1 MDGVIF
7 MDTADSKVA
16 VKLLPSM
23 ADIAFLMPVVFL
35 FGRMDGLMT
44 LLGDCDTGWHI
55 RTGQW
60 ILAHHAVPY
69 RDLFSYSK
77 PDSVWYAWEWLSD
90 VIFAGL
96 NRAGGLA
103 AVSLFA
109 ILLLAVI
116 FTLVFRLARRHS
128 NPVVAVAVT
137 VLAVGASS
145 IHWLARPHLFTLLF
159 TVIFLSALYHVK
171 EGRTRFAGIPW
182 LVLLPVLTV
191 LWTNLHGGFLVG
203 VAMIAVFGAAEL
215 LQILLAAQSEGRAAG
230 LDRAKKYLLSALAC
244 LVASLLNPYT
254 YHLHV
259 HVLRYLRDPY
269 QAEHIMEFLSVSF
282 HHPIAIFFETMLA
295 GGVLAGA
302 WYARHGSFVEPLL
315 LLLWAH
321 AALLS
326 ARNIPIFMIVAA
338 PMVAAAAAAGL
349 RHLPAAPVA
358 AWLQQVAVRF
368 NRIVRETSETDAIG
382 RWHLASLAGLALVA
396 ALLYAPHPPKGFRA
410 EFDPQRYPAGAVI
423 ALGQY
428 PAARVFTFDQ
438 WGDYLIY
445 RLYPRSKVFVDGRSD
460 FYGDDFETK
469 LLAVLNVNYGW
480 DQTLARFGVDTVLM
494 PPNSPLTGAMKE
506 SCRWRVVYDDG
517 VALVFRV
524 HGQALGDRASAG
536 IAGGSGRDREVTKTA
551 TCDRPITEL
560 GSKT

>member
-1 MDGVIF
+1 MATE
-7 MDTADSKVA
+7 TARPQFA
-16 VKLLPSM
+16 FRFLPSL
-23 ADIAFLMPVVFL
+23 ADMAFLMPIAFL
-35 FGRMDGLMT
+35 FGRLDGLLR

-215 LQILLAAQSEGRAAG
+215 LQILLAAQSEGRA
-230 LDRAKKYLLSALAC
+230 LTALAN
-244 LVASLLNPYT
+244 LPAVATALK
-254 YHLHV
+254 
-259 HVLRYLRDPY
+259 
-269 QAEHIMEFLSVSF
+269 
-282 HHPIAIFFETMLA
+282 
-295 GGVLAGA
+295 
-302 WYARHGSFVEPLL
+302 
-315 LLLWAH
+315 
-321 AALLS
+321 AALS
-326 ARNIPIFMIVAA
+326 
-338 PMVAAAAAAGL
+338 
-349 RHLPAAPVA
+349 
-358 AWLQQVAVRF
+358 
-368 NRIVRETSETDAIG
+368 
-382 RWHLASLAGLALVA
+382 
-396 ALLYAPHPPKGFRA
+396 
-410 EFDPQRYPAGAVI
+410 
-423 ALGQY
+423 
-428 PAARVFTFDQ
+428 
-438 WGDYLIY
+438 
-445 RLYPRSKVFVDGRSD
+445 
-460 FYGDDFETK
+460 
-469 LLAVLNVNYGW
+469 
-480 DQTLARFGVDTVLM
+480 
-494 PPNSPLTGAMKE
+494 
-506 SCRWRVVYDDG
+506 
-517 VALVFRV
+517 
-524 HGQALGDRASAG
+524 
-536 IAGGSGRDREVTKTA
+536 
-551 TCDRPITEL
+551 
-560 GSKT
+560 

>member
-1 MDGVIF
+1 
-7 MDTADSKVA
+7 MDTAGSRVA
-16 VKLLPSM
+16 VKLLPSLT
-23 ADIAFLMPVVFL
+23 DIAFLMPVVFL
-35 FGRMDGLMT
+35 FGRMDGLIS

-77 PDSVWYAWEWLSD
+77 PNSVWYAWEWLAD
-90 VIFAGL
+90 VIFASL
-96 NRAGGLA
+96 NRVGGLA

-109 ILLLAVI
+109 VLLLAAI
-116 FTLVFRLARRHS
+116 FTLLFRLARRKS
-128 NPVVAVAVT
+128 NALVAVAVT

-159 TVIFLSALYHVK
+159 TVVFLNALYHVK
-171 EGRTRFAGIPW
+171 EGRTRVAGIPW

-191 LWTNLHGGFLVG
+191 LWTNLHGGFPVG
-203 VAMIAVFGAAEL
+203 VLMIAVFGVAEL
-215 LQILLAAQSEGRAAG
+215 LQILLAAQNEGRAAG
-230 LDRAKKYLLSALAC
+230 LGRAKKYFLSALAC
-244 LVASLLNPYT
+244 LAASLLNPYT
-254 YHLHV
+254 YHLHA

-295 GGVLAGA
+295 GGVLAAA
-302 WYARHGSFVEPLL
+302 WYARQGSFVEPLL

-321 AALLS
+321 AALLA

-349 RHLPAAPVA
+349 QYLPTAPVA
-358 AWLQQVAVRF
+358 AWLQRAAARF
-368 NRIVRETSETDAIG
+368 NRVVRETSETDAIG
-382 RWHLASLAGLALVA
+382 RWHLASVAGVALVV
-396 ALLYAPHPPKGFRA
+396 ALLYAPHPPKRFRA
-410 EFDPQRYPAGAVI
+410 EFDPQRYPANAVS
-423 ALGQY
+423 ALGRY

-445 RLYPRSKVFVDGRSD
+445 RLYPRSRVFVDGRSD

-494 PPNSPLTGAMKE
+494 PPDSPLTGALKE
-506 SCRWRVVYDDG
+506 SNRWRVVYDDG
-517 VALVFRV
+517 VALLFRAR
-524 HGQALGDRASAG
+524 GQALGDRASAATG
-536 IAGGSGRDREVTKTA
+536 GGSGRDREVTKTP
-551 TCDRPITEL
+551 TSDQLITEL